1 MGCFFLY
8 LIFSIDNAIYLLT
21 FAAHLILLIKT
32 KILLFMCGIVG
43 YIGFRDAYPIVI
55 KGLHRLEYRGYDSA
69 GIALANDGLKLFKKA
84 GKVSELEDH
93 VKGADLAGSAGM
105 GHTRWATHGAP
116 SDRNSHPHTSGDG
129 KLTIIHNGIIEN
141 YATLK
146 EALAS
151 KGHEFK
157 SDTDTEVLIHLIEE
171 IKDVTGLGLR
181 EAVRLA
187 LNRVVGAYA
196 IVIMSE
202 DEPDELI
209 AARKGSPMVIGV
221 GKGEYFIASD
231 ATPIVEY
238 TKNVIYLND
247 NEIAYIRRDD
257 LLIKNI
263 DNTIQTPYIQELE
276 LKLEMLEKGGYD
288 HFMLKEIYEQPRS
301 IRDCLR
307 GRIDPEQ
314 GIVTLGGIKEYIE
327 KLKNIDRIIIV
338 ACGTSWHAGLV
349 GEYLI
354 EEYARV
360 PVEVEYASEFRYRN
374 PIISSK
380 DLVIAISQSG
390 ETADTMAAIE
400 LAKEKGAT
408 IFGICNVVGA
418 SIPRITH
425 AGVYTHAGPEIGV
438 ASTKAFTAQVTI
450 LTLIAFYIA
459 QQRGTITQS
468 KFVEYLTE
476 LDEIPALV
484 EETLKCNDVVKAIA
498 ERFKDSTNCLFLGRG
513 SSFPVALEGALK
525 LKEIS
530 YIHAEGY
537 PAAEM
542 KHGPIALI
550 DADMPVVFIAT
561 KNSSYEKVISNIQEV
576 KARGGHVIAIVSE
589 GDTDVKEMADYTIEI
604 PLTGETFVPLLATI
618 PLQLLSYHIAVMRGC
633 NVDQPRNLAKSVTV
647 E

>member
-1 MGCFFLY
+1 
-8 LIFSIDNAIYLLT
+8 
-21 FAAHLILLIKT
+21 
-32 KILLFMCGIVG
+32 MCGIVG
-43 YIGFRDAYPIVI
+43 YIGYRDAYPIII

-69 GIALANDGLKLFKKA
+69 GIALNDNGLKVYKKA
-84 GKVSELEDH
+84 GKVNDLEEF
-93 VKGADLAGSAGM
+93 VKGVKLTGTAGM
-105 GHTRWATHGAP
+105 GHTRWATHGPP
-116 SDRNSHPHTSGDG
+116 SDRNAHPHPSGDR

-141 YATLK
+141 YASIKETL
-146 EALAS
+146 LA
-151 KGHEFK
+151 KGHTFK
-157 SDTDTEVLIHLIEE
+157 SDTDTEVLIHFIED
-171 IKDVTGLGLR
+171 IQKATGKTLQ

-196 IVIMSE
+196 IVIMSA
-202 DEPDELI
+202 DYPDELI

-247 NEIAYIRRDD
+247 NEIAYIKRDD
-257 LLIKNI
+257 LLVKNI
-263 DNTIQTPYIQELE
+263 DNTVQEPYIQELE

-288 HFMLKEIYEQPRS
+288 HFMMKEIYEQPRS

-307 GRIDPEQ
+307 GRIYPKQ
-314 GIVTLGGIKEYIE
+314 GLVQLGGIKEYVE

-374 PIISSK
+374 PIITSK

-418 SIPRITH
+418 SIPRLTH

-438 ASTKAFTAQVTI
+438 ASTKAFTAQVTV
-450 LTLIAFYIA
+450 LTLMAFYIA
-459 QQRGTITQS
+459 QQRGAITQS
-468 KFVEYLTE
+468 KLVEYLTE

-484 EETLKCNDVVKAIA
+484 EQALKSNDQVKVIA
-498 ERFKDSTNCLFLGRG
+498 ERFKDSPNCLFLGRG

-550 DADMPVVFIAT
+550 DADMPVIFIAT
-561 KNSSYEKVISNIQEV
+561 QNSSYEKVVSNIQEV
-576 KARGGHVIAIVSE
+576 KARGGHVIAIVTE
-589 GDTDVKEMADYTIEI
+589 GDTVVKDMAEYVIEI
-604 PLTGETFVPLLATI
+604 PQTGEAFVPLLATI
-618 PLQLLSYHIAVMRGC
+618 PLQLLAYHIAVLRGC